1 MKHGSMLFRLILIM
15 LPAMLFSPLSL
26 RGEEIL
32 SEEFGWAQNLTE
44 TWELLDYDANNG
56 IASFSD
62 MEGHAIYQILLRD
75 PDQGGEDAAV
85 LGAQIASQLAGTEN
99 PEADTAPFSF
109 SGHSAA
115 LTEAKWTAGSNPV
128 HGYIVTIDDT
138 PLKPGASPYPF
149 DYILIAFSLEEE
161 FNLYHDFIL
170 SNLDGFSPLETE
182 TPMPGAV
189 SQFIR
194 SSGGSPPGAA
204 PLEPV
209 RNPEPGMSSQR
220 LQPMLNL
227 PLKPGSQAD
236 IEAAVAVIDREARIL
251 NQFAEAPEE
260 TRTAAWRRFYQML
273 YKDSWYDMRS
283 AAEVIA
289 GRLEGHGVMR
299 SEWPG
304 EILSWVQNFAYR
316 RTGSLSDLEPAWVC
330 INEESGDCDSLGLA
344 YMAILEHLGFDT
356 ALMISEKHSHSLVGV
371 DVNGPGARFPF
382 DGTQWLV
389 AELTADV
396 SIGMI
401 AADQSNPEDWMGFDL
416 GFRAE

>member
-1 MKHGSMLFRLILIM
+1 MKFTIIPQKQIILI
-15 LPAMLFSPLSL
+15 FSLLICIPGAIS
-26 RGEEIL
+26 GEEIL

-75 PDQGGEDAAV
+75 PDQAGDDAPA
-85 LGAQIASQLAGTEN
+85 LGAQIASQLAGTES
-99 PEADTAPFSF
+99 PEADTAPFTF
-109 SGHSAA
+109 SGHNAA

-128 HGYIVTIDDT
+128 HGYIVTIDDK
-138 PLKPGASPYPF
+138 PLEPDASAYPF

-170 SNLDGFSPLETE
+170 SNLDGFSPLEDE
-182 TPMPGAV
+182 TAMPGAV

-194 SSGGSPPGAA
+194 SSGGSPADA
-204 PLEPV
+204 PPLNPV

-220 LQPMLNL
+220 MQPMLNL
-227 PLKPGSQAD
+227 PLESGTQAD

-289 GRLEGHGVMR
+289 GRLEGHGVTR

-344 YMAILEHLGFDT
+344 YMAILEHLGFDSV
-356 ALMISEKHSHSLVGV
+356 LMISEKHSHSLVGV